1 MSSDPRR
8 LDLVSWNVAAINN
21 NPFEYWISIDDQPE
35 YTKLMDDVQNFIE
48 NPGPKDLPLSQILDD
63 AKFNELVLFVRVV
76 FLLLTTWTLTLT
88 TLLTLLG
95 TLTLPTLPNP
105 SPQTLTTTRSSARP
119 PVTT

>member
-48 NPGPKDLPLSQILDD
+48 NPGSKDLLLSQILDD
-63 AKFNELVLFVRVV
+63 AKFNELVSNFFSSFFRVV
-76 FLLLTTWTLTLT
+76 FLPLLHA
-88 TLLTLLG
+88 
-95 TLTLPTLPNP
+95 P
-105 SPQTLTTTRSSARP
+105 
-119 PVTT
+119 